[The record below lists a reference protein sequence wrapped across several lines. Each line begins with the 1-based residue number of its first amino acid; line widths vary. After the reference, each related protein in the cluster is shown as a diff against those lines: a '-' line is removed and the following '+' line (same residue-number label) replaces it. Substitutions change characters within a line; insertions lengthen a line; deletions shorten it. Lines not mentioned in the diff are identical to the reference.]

1 MANVSA
7 GGRIDGPFSFPGFG
21 SGLAGGDFNGDG
33 VSDLAITYQQDG
45 GNCTNSTSV
54 VLIIYGGDGV
64 FDGETASAA
73 FLGGTI
79 STNGET
85 NIGVGIDVPGPLDFA
100 DINGDGAADLLIGAP
115 RALSSASE
123 TSGAAFAIFGSEGT
137 DPFAF
142 TFPDLTDGTTGSGFT
157 ATGGQVT
164 GSVFTN
170 LGDID
175 ADGEDELFLGSP
187 FATSPEGGQAS
198 GLGFIFTPSG
208 DGATDFATVR
218 LRGWRDG
225 KADHLS
231 HRTGCPVGTQ

>member
-7 GGRIDGPFSFPGFG
+7 GGRIDGPFSFTGFG

-33 VSDLAITYQQDG
+33 VSDLAITYQQDR

-85 NIGVGIDVPGPLDFA
+85 DFGVGIDVPGPLDFA
-100 DINGDGAADLLIGAP
+100 DINSDGAADLLIGAP

-142 TFPDLTDGTTGSGFT
+142 TFPDLTDGTTGSSFT

-175 ADGEDELFLGSP
+175 ADVEDELFLGSP

-208 DGATDFATVR
+208 DGATDFVR
-218 LRGWRDG
+218 TSSRMARR
-225 KADHLS
+225 KS
-231 HRTGCPVGTQ
+231 